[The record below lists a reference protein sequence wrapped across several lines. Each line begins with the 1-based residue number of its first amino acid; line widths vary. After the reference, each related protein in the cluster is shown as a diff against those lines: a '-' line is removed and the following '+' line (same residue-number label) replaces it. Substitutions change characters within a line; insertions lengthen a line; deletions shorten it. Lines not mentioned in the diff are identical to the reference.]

1 MEKDE
6 NISSSKAT
14 IKFINKTDKS
24 LYKWCLEE
32 TFENEEKKEYLNDF
46 IPFVW
51 SVNFVAKNLKY
62 NFGIEN
68 DRIGGDKNKI
78 ISKEGISGDLVTFG
92 DDEHIKIKMF
102 GSKKAIGSINLWIS
116 KISEGGYKNEQ
127 CRVSAFDEYETE
139 DSNFIEYV
147 EPSVMHVEIYLNDMN
162 FNSLAN
168 AVKSDSIDVLHLRI
182 SHVYGLYH
190 NWTPTIHSE
199 GINILKDIDNVIFDK
214 DVTASQKKL
223 VRTVGKDTCEFN
235 LSIHKTTLKEQN
247 SKISELDDD
256 NDYED
261 DASEKAELSAADIR
275 YLVKSHFKNLNTIS
289 NTLMVIAFI
298 LVLSLFIN

>member
-1 MEKDE
+1 
-6 NISSSKAT
+6 
-14 IKFINKTDKS
+14 
-24 LYKWCLEE
+24 LEE
-32 TFENEEKKEYLNDF
+32 TFENEEKQEYINDF
-46 IPFVW
+46 IPFEW
-51 SVNFVAKNLKY
+51 SVNFVAENLKY

-68 DRIGGDKNKI
+68 DGIGGDKNKI

-92 DDEHIKIKMF
+92 NDEHIKIKMF
-102 GSKKAIGSINLWIS
+102 GSKKTIGRVSLWIG
-116 KISEGGYKNEQ
+116 KISEGGGYKNEQ

-147 EPSVMHVEIYLNDMN
+147 EPAVMFVELFLNDAN

-168 AVKSDSIDVLHLRI
+168 LVKADLIDALHLSIRE
-182 SHVYGLYH
+182 VFGFYH

-199 GINILKDIDNVIFDK
+199 GINILKDIDKVIFDK

-223 VRTVGKDTCEFN
+223 VRTIGKDTCEFN
-235 LSIHKTTLKEQN
+235 LSIHKTTLKEKN
-247 SKISELDDD
+247 SKYAELDDD

-261 DASEKAELSAADIR
+261 DVSEKAELSAADMRI
-275 YLVKSHFKNLNTIS
+275 LLKSHFKSLKTIS